1 MCFKR
6 PLFQERDKGK
16 DRHVKAEREWKRKR
30 KEERRE
36 VKVLLASVMKES
48 GMIESM
54 KMPEKV

>member
-1 MCFKR
+1 MKCALSVPYSKSGIR
-6 PLFQERDKGK
+6 EKTDT
-16 DRHVKAEREWKRKR
+16 EREWKRKR

-36 VKVLLASVMKES
+36 DKVLLASVMKES